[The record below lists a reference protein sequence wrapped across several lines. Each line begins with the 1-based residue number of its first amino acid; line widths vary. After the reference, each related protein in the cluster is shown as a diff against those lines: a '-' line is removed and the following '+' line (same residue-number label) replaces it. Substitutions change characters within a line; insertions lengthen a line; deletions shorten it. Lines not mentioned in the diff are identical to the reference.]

1 MLADLRAYALANGL
15 PNLARKTIEAE
26 NAAKTDISE
35 ESGAGEGVGF
45 VRVHPNK
52 SNRNI
57 PCLCRSWI
65 GFNLNQIED
74 NPL

>member
-35 ESGAGEGVGF
+35 ESGAGEAEREG
-45 VRVHPNK
+45 
-52 SNRNI
+52 
-57 PCLCRSWI
+57 
-65 GFNLNQIED
+65 
-74 NPL
+74 